1 MDILIV
7 VLAVAF
13 YIGSINSSI
22 KKKKARHERK
32 RSERISKPRFDQAF
46 PRDAQPSAPTAPV
59 APTASAAP
67 VASAHGGH
75 AELKRAPMATQLQ
88 MDLEH
93 AGEGEDPCHEGDL
106 RPARQGMRF
115 RSVSQEG
122 FSLAEEGEDP
132 CHTGEAPRREESPVY
147 DSPILS
153 QGDDR
158 AQALRRQVLSGVIMS
173 EVLRRPQERRMERK
187 LRGRA

>member
-22 KKKKARHERK
+22 KKKKARRERK
-32 RSERISKPRFDQAF
+32 RSERMSKPRFDQAF
-46 PRDAQPSAPTAPV
+46 PRDAQPV

-67 VASAHGGH
+67 IASVAPAHGGH

>member
-22 KKKKARHERK
+22 KKKKAKRERK
-32 RSERISKPRFDQAF
+32 RSERMSKPRFDQAF
-46 PRDAQPSAPTAPV
+46 PRDAQP
-59 APTASAAP
+59 TASAAP
-67 VASAHGGH
+67 AAASAHGGH